1 MEIELY
7 CYSYTKTNVVILVLC
22 FIGLEIF
29 MCLTSVGMPHMFSQC
44 PPTLIITSEAIPRE
58 SFMNEIFVQETNAFT
73 NLIEC

>member
-1 MEIELY
+1 M
-7 CYSYTKTNVVILVLC
+7 VVLVLC
-22 FIGLEIF
+22 FIAALVIF

-73 NLIEC
+73 NLIES